1 MSSGGV
7 TGGMQLFEAM
17 HRKKSLA
24 EARHGVGD
32 SVDENNVS
40 GNSSLRRSLTAC
52 DLILYG
58 VGSSVGAGIFIL
70 VRERKEKAGG

>member
-1 MSSGGV
+1 MNSSSG
-7 TGGMQLFEAM
+7 TQLFEAM

-24 EARHGVGD
+24 EARYGASDTGD
-32 SVDENNVS
+32 DSNVS
-40 GNSSLRRSLTAC
+40 GNSSLRRSLTAV

-70 VRERKEKAGG
+70 VRSMGGKEEKE